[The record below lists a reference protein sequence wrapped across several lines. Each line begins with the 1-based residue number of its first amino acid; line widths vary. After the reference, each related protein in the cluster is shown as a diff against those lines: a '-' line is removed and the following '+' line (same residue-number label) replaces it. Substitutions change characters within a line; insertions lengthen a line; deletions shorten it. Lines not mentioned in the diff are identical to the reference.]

1 MRPEDESSCKEEIS
15 RVCPEEPG
23 GAGLWYP
30 APGPVRGFPR
40 GSRSRDLL
48 EQNRSASLR
57 LEDLRRRL
65 LRAFQRAVPRESLRR
80 AREEAEAA
88 AREEQSRERVEGALA
103 GLRAELLEMRFQNRQ
118 LARTLLDLN
127 MKMQQLKKE
136 YELEVGGKSRR
147 LEDNAV
153 DPENGNA
160 HLNI

>member
-1 MRPEDESSCKEEIS
+1 MRPEDDSGCKEDIS

-23 GAGLWYP
+23 RAGLWYP

-40 GSRSRDLL
+40 GSRSRDLQ

-103 GLRAELLEMRFQNRQ
+103 GLRAELVSAGAGPVEPALGRACSTGRKSWSVATDLPRGAGVA
-118 LARTLLDLN
+118 LASPAAA
-127 MKMQQLKKE
+127 E
-136 YELEVGGKSRR
+136 G
-147 LEDNAV
+147 A
-153 DPENGNA
+153 
-160 HLNI
+160 